1 MSSNITPISGIFGRR
16 MDSVEKAE
24 KTGAVK
30 SENLGTFKQ
39 NADDGEYEDAT
50 LHFAEHKS
58 KSFLNKYGRY
68 EKTALYFA
76 SQYEDSN
83 NVKLLPEQN
92 ADVNVKDSDGKT
104 ALHLASENG
113 DSKTVK
119 LLLEYN
125 ADVNV
130 EDKDGKTALH
140 VAVQRW
146 DRSIVK
152 LLLEHNVDVNVK
164 ALHFAGGR
172 GSPQIVKLLLKHK
185 ADVNVKDNDGKT
197 ALHFAAQHFAAWRSN
212 SSIVQHLLRHNADVD
227 VKDKDGKT
235 ALHLASQNGDSNT
248 IKVLLEYSA
257 DVHVKGKDEKT
268 ALHFVAEKGDSDIV
282 KLLLEHKSDVNVKDK
297 DEKTALHFAAER
309 GDSGIVK
316 LLLQQNANVHV
327 KDKDKS
333 TPLHLAAHSGNS
345 GTIKLLLEH
354 NADVHAKDKE
364 EKTALYYAT
373 KRQNLVTVK
382 LLCEHIAN
390 VKIEGE
396 MLVEISFDQTRPD
409 TVPADKDNKTALHFA
424 AGSRNSDTVTL
435 PVNNVDVNIK
445 DKSEKATLY
454 FAVPQKQGY
463 LEYKDDMHQNE
474 LHASTEVVTD
484 DNKLTI
490 PLLNQGSEVLPAPAS
505 KITTKASDLKLN
517 VKQAES
523 NEVTSDI
530 AQENMICNQL
540 MPVEPSIP
548 SSATITFLETQWII
562 PEDADKHIA
571 NCKDAVAQV
580 LTDGAFTG
588 NFSLHSAF
596 NQTTINFEE
605 PEQEIYIALDPEMDS
620 EITDELQDALL
631 EVVQPFSGIVITLD
645 QEEKVKA
652 CDALMLQSQTDM
664 ANSHVDA
671 TEDSSGVNNENSN
684 SNGTEDNSG
693 HEQSGSDDRN
703 KSRKDNDGGQDGGSD
718 GGQGNGRGGGQGG
731 SGGGGGQGN
740 GSDGGQGEGG
750 GGGGQDRGS
759 GRGQGKEEKNG
770 DNPNEDE
777 DDQKKDDND
786 GHKSIWVPMSS
797 YLTSTD
803 RKEKFEISCQITAQI
818 GHKSP
823 QFGRPLLEVDIKDL
837 HINSESYAK
846 LYNMNLCQVRIMVSS
861 CSLATYQWSP
871 RVLHEED
878 PGTYREEQNL
888 TGTGS
893 LTISGSPSLSLTGKA
908 SSTKATERT
917 QQPWSITSRQ
927 SGIVDDIPGKGVL
940 WTYTPNLKGKPL
952 TTESLEQGP
961 NILFMLDGAEDLP
974 TLEIQMGIFWSFNKP
989 SELLTQA
996 ARSLLLRSVTR
1007 GLPVNLNFL
1016 HRVIMVVDLQRL
1028 EGKNNSVLDG
1038 QFKDKIPISI
1048 AAGNPKA
1055 FENHHL
1061 QLSKHSQSSN
1071 LKITA
1076 KQVVEGHIKGKHSD
1090 SDLLSL
1096 PSFERPMGYLTP
1108 SSSPRFTPEPSPVL

>member
-1 MSSNITPISGIFGRR
+1 
-16 MDSVEKAE
+16 MDGNTA
-24 KTGAVK
+24 
-30 SENLGTFKQ
+30 
-39 NADDGEYEDAT
+39 
-50 LHFAEHKS
+50 LHFAAQRWNSSIVQLLLEH
-58 KSFLNKYGRY
+58 
-68 EKTALYFA
+68 
-76 SQYEDSN
+76 
-83 NVKLLPEQN
+83 NV
-92 ADVNVKDSDGKT
+92 DVNVKDNDGKT

-113 DSKTVK
+113 DSKTVE
-119 LLLEYN
+119 LLLEHK
-125 ADVNV
+125 ADVHV
-130 EDKDGKTALH
+130 KDKDGKTALH
-140 VAVQRW
+140 FAGGSGFSQ
-146 DRSIVK
+146 IVK
-152 LLLEHNVDVNVK
+152 LLLEH
-164 ALHFAGGR
+164 
-172 GSPQIVKLLLKHK
+172 K
-185 ADVNVKDNDGKT
+185 ADVHVKDNDGKT

-227 VKDKDGKT
+227 VKGGVAVETNCDKPDTITLDKDGKT

-445 DKSEKATLY
+445 GEGPA
-454 FAVPQKQGY
+454 
-463 LEYKDDMHQNE
+463 E

-605 PEQEIYIALDPEMDS
+605 LEQEIYIVLDPEMDS

-631 EVVQPFSGIVITLD
+631 EVVQPFSGIVIILD

-652 CDALMLQSQTDM
+652 CEALMLQSQADM

-671 TEDSSGVNNENSN
+671 MEDSSGVNNGNSD
-684 SNGTEDNSG
+684 SNETEDNSG

-703 KSRKDNDGGQDGGSD
+703 KSRKDNDGEQDGGSD
-718 GGQGNGRGGGQGG
+718 GGQGNGRDGGQGG

-740 GSDGGQGEGG
+740 GSDGGQGGG

-759 GRGQGKEEKNG
+759 GRGQGKEGKNG
-770 DNPNEDE
+770 DNPDEDE

-803 RKEKFEISCQITAQI
+803 RKEKFEISCKITAQI

-837 HINSESYAK
+837 HMNSESYAK
-846 LYNMNLCQVRIMVSS
+846 LYNLNLCQVRIMVSS
-861 CSLATYQWSP
+861 CSLDTYQWSP
-871 RVLHEED
+871 RVLREED
-878 PGTYREEQNL
+878 SGTYREEQNL

-893 LTISGSPSLSLTGKA
+893 LTISGNPSLSLTGKA

-989 SELLTQA
+989 SEPLTQA

-1090 SDLLSL
+1090 LLSL